1 MTREFRHEHAA
12 EMTKLAVAAAEAANA
27 DAASD
32 SQLKTPSSKRPA
44 ASPGVPKAAAPAA
57 AKKGANKDAQPI
69 EILADDP
76 EPSSFAGHLLITG
89 LSLTCQLITAD
100 MQHTSLYRLL
110 CAPPL
115 PHLSM
120 PLPIIPV
127 LQSGPVYP
135 GKQSI
140 IKYFMLIP
148 TAAMIHN
155 EEVSSVHDR
164 SSLSL

>member
-1 MTREFRHEHAA
+1 
-12 EMTKLAVAAAEAANA
+12 MTKLAVAEAEAANA

-32 SQLKTPSSKRPA
+32 SQLMKAPSSKRPA
-44 ASPGVPKAAAPAA
+44 ASASVAKAGAAAPAA
-57 AKKGANKDAQPI
+57 SKKGAGKDAQPI

-100 MQHTSLYRLL
+100 IQHASLYRLL

-115 PHLSM
+115 THLSM

-127 LQSGPVYP
+127 LQSGTVYP

-148 TAAMIHN
+148 TATMIHN
-155 EEVSSVHDR
+155 EEVGSTCDR
-164 SSLSL
+164 STLSN